1 MSMADDIFAHAIP
14 EPNSGCWLW
23 ERGVGTAG
31 YGSIKINR
39 KTRGAHQVSYEIAYN
54 CSILSGYCVCHTC
67 DVRLC
72 INPDHMFLGT
82 RADNQAD
89 MARKGRSHV
98 SRNRGEKNYNS
109 KLTPE
114 KVLLIRGDPR
124 LYRSI
129 CEEYSIHKS
138 AVSAIKKRR
147 TWKHI

>member
-1 MSMADDIFAHAIP
+1 MKLADDIFAHAIP

-23 ERGVGTAG
+23 ERGIGTAG

-39 KTRGAHQVSYEIAYN
+39 KTKGAHVVSYEVANN

-72 INPDHMFLGT
+72 INPNHLFLGT
-82 RADNQAD
+82 KADNQAD

-98 SRNRGEKNYNS
+98 SRNRGEVNHKS
-109 KLTPE
+109 RLTASE
-114 KVLLIRGDPR
+114 VYLIRDDPR
-124 LYRSI
+124 PYRAI
-129 CEEYSIHKS
+129 CEAYSIKKS
-138 AVSAIKKRR
+138 AVSAIKKRK